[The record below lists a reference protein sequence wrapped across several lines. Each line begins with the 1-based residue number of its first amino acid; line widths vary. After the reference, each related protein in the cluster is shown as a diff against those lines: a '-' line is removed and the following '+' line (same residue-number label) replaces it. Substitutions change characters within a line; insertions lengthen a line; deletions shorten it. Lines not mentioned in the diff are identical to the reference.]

1 MYVCVCMC
9 VYIYVYIIEMY
20 MHTYIYMYHFGCP
33 WNGLG
38 LELACGMVGWL
49 GLGLLPV
56 VVHVII
62 PLAPL
67 WNGWGFGFRGLGV

>member
-1 MYVCVCMC
+1 
-9 VYIYVYIIEMY
+9 
-20 MHTYIYMYHFGCP
+20 MYHFGCP

>member
-1 MYVCVCMC
+1 MYVCMCLYVC
-9 VYIYVYIIEMY
+9 VYICIYYRDVYA
-20 MHTYIYMYHFGCP
+20 HIYMYHFGCP

-62 PLAPL
+62 PLAPPVERP
-67 WNGWGFGFRGLGV
+67 GVSGLGV